1 MQKQQSMTTGMRLQ
15 TVLAMTCLVLLSG
28 YSISRALQASSGMM
42 SEAEAAELSSRPAPA
57 ADAAT
62 IQLTPIEQLQVG
74 DRVLANAP
82 TEEVDLQFGT
92 DIVPADWRKLTLLA
106 PKRDGSTA
114 DVILLRPLTWLKEQR
129 QSGTSIPTER
139 TLADGEPPESFHD
152 LVGGTVFISV
162 PECGIDGH
170 AQVLA
175 IEPCP
180 EILPGEGRVITGTFR
195 HQVSASISLS
205 IAAQAEPILCTGN
218 HPFWSEDRH
227 EFVRADSLQPKETLR
242 TTTGTTNVTSLSHIP
257 GSTTVYNLEVH
268 GTHVYHVGTSGVLV
282 HNGDPADCIE
292 WAARNAKRIGGETFS
307 LIPNGATLG
316 RLPGYPEI
324 PAVVL
329 EGIAKGGSSRWI
341 GWPVHAFI
349 LKGNILYDSFFKK
362 GIDFDEWLELF
373 AGKNGITKDEVLGV
387 WARMLEGLKAA
398 KNGG

>member
-92 DIVPADWRKLTLLA
+92 DIVPTDWRKVTLQA

-114 DVILLRPLTWLKEQR
+114 DVILLRPLTWLNEQR
-129 QSGTSIPTER
+129 QSGTSFPTES
-139 TLADGEPPESFHD
+139 TLTDGEPLESFHN

-205 IAAQAEPILCTGN
+205 IAGQAEPILCTGN

-227 EFVRADSLQPKETLR
+227 DFVRADSLQPNETLR
-242 TTTGTTNVTSLSHIP
+242 TTTGTTTVTSLSHIP
-257 GSTTVYNLEVH
+257 GSTPVYNLEVH

-282 HNGDPADCIE
+282 HNGDPCPLAE
-292 WAARNAKRIGGETFS
+292 ALFNLLLRTVSHEGKTVTVIGRMDDLTKFGDDVGFDTWLKS
-307 LIPNGATLG
+307 APNGRFTLPKNREWIMERVRRGDVFALATDPSTLSTIFG
-316 RLPGYPEI
+316 QGVGYYTAKELQWL
-324 PAVVL
+324 A
-329 EGIAKGGSSRWI
+329 EAGI
-341 GWPVHAFI
+341 
-349 LKGNILYDSFFKK
+349 
-362 GIDFDEWLELF
+362 
-373 AGKNGITKDEVLGV
+373 EVLKL
-387 WARMLEGLKAA
+387 W
-398 KNGG
+398 